1 MDLRQFRKDNDLT
14 QQEFCDIAN
23 KNDYGY
29 VLKRKTYSNYEC
41 GKTMPDK
48 ARIVILS
55 TQNRIRQEKKTI
67 QRQMEFANHYKKI
80 DEMTKRVRNQKKF
93 SLIAKLKALW
103 YMISSSWKDG
113 EEEWEQ

>member
-29 VLKRKTYSNYEC
+29 ILKRRTYSNYEQ
-41 GKTMPDK
+41 GKAMPDK
-48 ARIVILS
+48 ARIVVLS
-55 TQNRIRQEKKTI
+55 TQNRIKQEKNTI
-67 QRQMEFANHYKKI
+67 QRQMEAANHYKKI

-93 SLIAKLKALW
+93 SLIMKLKALW
-103 YMISSSWKDG
+103 FMLVHSWKDG
-113 EEEWEQ
+113 DKE

>member
-29 VLKRKTYSNYEC
+29 ILKRRTYSNYEQ
-41 GKTMPDK
+41 GKAMPDK
-48 ARIVILS
+48 ARIVVLS

-67 QRQMEFANHYKKI
+67 QRQMEIANHYKKI

-103 YMISSSWKDG
+103 LMLVHSCKDG
-113 EEEWEQ
+113 DEE

>member
-29 VLKRKTYSNYEC
+29 ILKRQTYSNYEQ
-41 GKTMPDK
+41 GKAMPDK
-48 ARIVILS
+48 ARIVVLS
-55 TQNRIRQEKKTI
+55 NQNRIKQEKKTI
-67 QRQMEFANHYKKI
+67 KRQMEIANHYKKI
-80 DEMTKRVRNQKKF
+80 DEMMKRVRNQKKF

-103 YMISSSWKDG
+103 LMLVLSWKDG
-113 EEEWEQ
+113 DKE

>member
-1 MDLRQFRKDNDLT
+1 MDLRQFRKENDLT

-29 VLKRKTYSNYEC
+29 ILKRKTYSNYEC

-48 ARIVILS
+48 ARIVVLS
-55 TQNRIRQEKKTI
+55 TQNRIKQERNTI
-67 QRQMEFANHYKKI
+67 QRQMEVANYYKKI
-80 DEMTKRVRNQKKF
+80 DEMTKRVHNQKKF

-103 YMISSSWKDG
+103 FGLVQTWKDG
-113 EEEWEQ
+113 DKE

>member
-29 VLKRKTYSNYEC
+29 ILKRRTYSNYEC
-41 GKTMPDK
+41 SKTMPDK
-48 ARIVILS
+48 ARIVVLL
-55 TQNRIRQEKKTI
+55 TQNRIKQERNTI
-67 QRQMEFANHYKKI
+67 HRQMEVSNHYKKI
-80 DEMTKRVRNQKKF
+80 DEMTQKVRNQKKF

-103 YMISSSWKDG
+103 FFLVKSWKDG
-113 EEEWEQ
+113 EEE